1 MKFDLK
7 LLGKNSIYIEAQSK
21 KCVTEVLSA
30 LSRKSPD
37 TLYHS
42 IDFANRIVHL
52 KNIFKLSAEQV
63 SHLYTAALVHDAG
76 KVSIEQEL
84 LSRKGMS
91 RMDVLKFIGL
101 PHIEKTQGV
110 LSQYL
115 KKGQLSKEVYLLALH
130 HHEKLDGSGYP
141 NGLKKAEDKKTY
153 HSKQEMVKENEL
165 TIYDAL
171 FSAVDVLSALSMK
184 RAYRDRILTPAE
196 RCEIMYNKVSNKEQ
210 DLEVVDKVISTFI
223 QKDMHNEK

>member
-42 IDFANRIVHL
+42 IDFANRIVRL

-91 RMDVLKFIGL
+91 RMDVLNFIS
-101 PHIEKTQGV
+101 IF
-110 LSQYL
+110 
-115 KKGQLSKEVYLLALH
+115 KK
-130 HHEKLDGSGYP
+130 
-141 NGLKKAEDKKTY
+141 
-153 HSKQEMVKENEL
+153 
-165 TIYDAL
+165 
-171 FSAVDVLSALSMK
+171 
-184 RAYRDRILTPAE
+184 R
-196 RCEIMYNKVSNKEQ
+196 
-210 DLEVVDKVISTFI
+210 STFQRSI
-223 QKDMHNEK
+223 FACASPSRKTEWLRISKWT

>member
-1 MKFDLK
+1 M
-7 LLGKNSIYIEAQSK
+7 
-21 KCVTEVLSA
+21 
-30 LSRKSPD
+30 
-37 TLYHS
+37 
-42 IDFANRIVHL
+42 
-52 KNIFKLSAEQV
+52 
-63 SHLYTAALVHDAG
+63 
-76 KVSIEQEL
+76 
-84 LSRKGMS
+84 
-91 RMDVLKFIGL
+91 
-101 PHIEKTQGV
+101 
-110 LSQYL
+110 
-115 KKGQLSKEVYLLALH
+115 LALH
-130 HHEKLDGSGYP
+130 HHEKLNGSGYP